1 MMDIKFVEPLCNIW
15 AKSTVAGLIQCVS
28 SQKQGGGMKPWSCQL
43 RLRLVIGMTV
53 TDTLTP
59 AL

>member
-28 SQKQGGGMKPWSCQL
+28 SSQKQGGGMKP
-43 RLRLVIGMTV
+43 
-53 TDTLTP
+53 
-59 AL
+59 